1 MQAGE
6 GLSLEQIRAFLK
18 SSEEVEFKARDRGD
32 VYAWVCQALHQ
43 QRYRELKRR
52 SRGLVRRY
60 LEKLTGLS
68 RAQITRLI
76 AMYMEGKPVQP
87 KLYRRRRFPQRYTQ
101 EDIVLLAATD
111 EAHETPSGPAMRK
124 ILERAY
130 YDFRESKYRRLAE
143 LSVAQMYRLRKS
155 RTYRQRRVAYQPTRP
170 TQVAIGERR
179 RPEPDGRPG
188 YLRVD
193 TVHQGDLNGVK
204 GAKAKGG
211 VPHQCR
217 GPSYAMANSGRYGAD
232 PGCGPKAAAKRICC
246 PCWKPCWRS
255 FRFAFEGFIP
265 TTAASSSTIQ

>member
-6 GLSLEQIRAFLK
+6 GLSLEQIRVFLNA
-18 SSEEVEFKARDRGD
+18 SDEVEFKARDRGD
-32 VYAWVCQALHQ
+32 VYAWLSQTLRQ

-87 KLYRRRRFPQRYTQ
+87 KAYRRRRFPQRYTQ
-101 EDIVLLAATD
+101 DDIVLLAATD

-193 TVHQGDLNGVK
+193 TVHQGDLDGVK
-204 GAKAKGG
+204 GVYHINA
-211 VPHQCR
+211 VDEVTQWQVV
-217 GPSYAMANSGRYGAD
+217 GAT
-232 PGCGPKAAAKRICC
+232 AQI
-246 PCWKPCWRS
+246 S
-255 FRFAFEGFIP
+255 FRSAFEGFIP
-265 TTAASSSTIQ
+265 TTAASSSTTRWPNC

>member
-6 GLSLEQIRAFLK
+6 GLSLEQIRAFLN
-18 SSEEVEFKARDRGD
+18 SSEAVEFKARDRGD
-32 VYAWVCQALHQ
+32 VYAWLSQTLRQ

-60 LEKLTGLS
+60 LEKRTGLS

-76 AMYMEGKPVQP
+76 AMYMEGKPVEP

-101 EDIVLLAATD
+101 DDVVLLAATD

-124 ILERAY
+124 ILQRAY

-155 RTYRQRRVAYQPTRP
+155 RTYRKRRVAYQPTRP
-170 TQVAIGERR
+170 TQVSIGERR

-193 TVHQGDLNGVK
+193 TVHQGELDGVK
-204 GAKAKGG
+204 
-211 VPHQCR
+211 
-217 GPSYAMANSGRYGAD
+217 
-232 PGCGPKAAAKRICC
+232 
-246 PCWKPCWRS
+246 
-255 FRFAFEGFIP
+255 
-265 TTAASSSTIQ
+265 

>member
-1 MQAGE
+1 M
-6 GLSLEQIRAFLK
+6 SLEQIRAFLK

-111 EAHETPSGPAMRK
+111 EAHETPSGP
-124 ILERAY
+124 
-130 YDFRESKYRRLAE
+130 
-143 LSVAQMYRLRKS
+143 RLRAESGGDAEDS
-155 RTYRQRRVAYQPTRP
+155 RAGLLRFSGIEVPAP
-170 TQVAIGERR
+170 
-179 RPEPDGRPG
+179 GR
-188 YLRVD
+188 
-193 TVHQGDLNGVK
+193 TVS
-204 GAKAKGG
+204 GANVPAAKKPH
-211 VPHQCR
+211 VPAATGSLSAH
-217 GPSYAMANSGRYGAD
+217 SAD
-232 PGCGPKAAAKRICC
+232 PGGHRRTASTRAGRTSRLPASGYGSSRGSE
-246 PCWKPCWRS
+246 RS
-255 FRFAFEGFIP
+255 QRR
-265 TTAASSSTIQ
+265 